1 MKIILFGE
9 SQLNT
14 RMVIHWFVAMKR
26 DLIPPHINGNKLIHS
41 LFLWNLGYQRPPWQA
56 RETRIKRTISKLRFF
71 FRLKRRK
78 SESASEHRIRRS

>member
-9 SQLNT
+9 SHLTT
-14 RMVIHWFVAMKR
+14 RMVIHWFVAMKG

-56 RETRIKRTISKLRFF
+56 RETRIKRTISKFRFF
-71 FRLKRRK
+71 LSFETAKK
-78 SESASEHRIRRS
+78 